1 MTKRAWW
8 LGLLLLPLA
17 LGLAKPEATQAATLP
32 ERPAAHYYYDGL
44 DLLTGTT
51 QELIDQ
57 KNQYYQTTS
66 LQPQIGVAVVKST
79 GGDAIGQ
86 YAPDLFAKWGIGK
99 KGEDNGVL
107 IVFADNDGAH
117 NMRIEVGYGLE
128 GELTDALAGRILNQ
142 NLKDI
147 KAKSDARV
155 NKAITNVFNAVATV
169 VDKKYKFPKD
179 DNTVS
184 DARMASYRQASGQGG
199 DRGSNL
205 LVRIVGL
212 FFVVVIVVIILGMG
226 GGGRGG
232 RGGRGGGG
240 WWLWWLLDILLSGS
254 RRGGGPF
261 GGGGFGGGGF
271 GGGGGS
277 SWGGGSSGGG
287 GADV

>member
-8 LGLLLLPLA
+8 LWLLLLPLA
-17 LGLAKPEATQAATLP
+17 FGLWRPEPTQAATLP
-32 ERPAAHYYYDGL
+32 ARPAAHYYYDGL
-44 DLLTGTT
+44 GLLDAAN
-51 QELIDQ
+51 QSLIDQ

-66 LQPQIGVAVVKST
+66 QRPQIGVAVVKST
-79 GGDAIGQ
+79 GGDAIGS

-99 KGEDNGVL
+99 KGADNGVL

-128 GELTDALAGRILNQ
+128 DTLTDALAGRILNQ

-147 KAKSDARV
+147 KAQSDRRV

-169 VDKKYKFPKD
+169 IDKKYKFPKD
-179 DNTVS
+179 QNTVS
-184 DARMASYRQASGQGG
+184 DSRMASYRQATADRGG
-199 DRGSNL
+199 DSGSNL
-205 LVRIVGL
+205 LVRIIGL
-212 FFVVVIVVIILGMG
+212 FFIVVLVVIFLGLG

-232 RGGRGGGG
+232 RGGRGSGSG

-254 RRGGGPF
+254 RRGGGGPW
-261 GGGGFGGGGF
+261 GGGGF